1 MIGDELPDMVVVD
14 PSAASFKLELQ
25 GRGFRV
31 KDADNSVNDGIRLVA
46 KLLTKRKILIHRK
59 NCQPMI
65 DEFQA
70 YVWDEAAARR
80 GEEKP
85 IKQYDH
91 ALDALR
97 YYCQT
102 MLPKWRRKE

>member
-1 MIGDELPDMVVVD
+1 
-14 PSAASFKLELQ
+14 
-25 GRGFRV
+25 
-31 KDADNSVNDGIRLVA
+31 
-46 KLLTKRKILIHRK
+46 
-59 NCQPMI
+59 MI

-70 YVWDEAAARR
+70 YVWDEVAARR

-85 IKQYDH
+85 VKQYDH
-91 ALDALR
+91 AMDALR

>member
-1 MIGDELPDMVVVD
+1 MAVGHTRYGTTGG
-14 PSAASFKLELQ
+14 ANRQ
-25 GRGFRV
+25 
-31 KDADNSVNDGIRLVA
+31 
-46 KLLTKRKILIHRK
+46 

-70 YVWDEAAARR
+70 YVWDEQAARR

-85 IKQYDH
+85 VKQLDH
-91 ALDALR
+91 AMDALR
-97 YYCQT
+97 YFCMT